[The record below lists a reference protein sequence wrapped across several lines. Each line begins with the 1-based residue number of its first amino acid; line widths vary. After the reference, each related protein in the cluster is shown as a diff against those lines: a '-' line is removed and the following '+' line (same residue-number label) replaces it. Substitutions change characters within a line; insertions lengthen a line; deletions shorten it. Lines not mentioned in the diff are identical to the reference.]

1 MAAPVTASRAA
12 APLLVASI
20 QFRGRSAMPS
30 ALGPHPEACAR
41 HPRGRFFRRPAQLN
55 APRAGGR
62 STGASHRLCVC
73 ARARVRVCGW
83 WWWWSGG
90 SCGAAAGGRHT
101 SPAGRFLSLFSR
113 SISGYTLSTRDRMLT
128 SIVGRRC
135 VCVYVCVGW
144 GGARRRAGAA
154 AMTLRNMCPTII
166 LVPVVVLTSRAPWRR
181 ATHRGAL
188 CIVWSAVRPAHIILG
203 LCAGTVR
210 RARPGAACRAATNRG
225 TSRFGRCPYH
235 S

>member
-1 MAAPVTASRAA
+1 MLDMFTEHG
-12 APLLVASI
+12 
-20 QFRGRSAMPS
+20 FRGG
-30 ALGPHPEACAR
+30 LKKVV
-41 HPRGRFFRRPAQLN
+41 F
-55 APRAGGR
+55 
-62 STGASHRLCVC
+62 
-73 ARARVRVCGW
+73 
-83 WWWWSGG
+83 
-90 SCGAAAGGRHT
+90 
-101 SPAGRFLSLFSR
+101 
-113 SISGYTLSTRDRMLT
+113 
-128 SIVGRRC
+128 
-135 VCVYVCVGW
+135 VCVGW

-225 TSRFGRCPYH
+225 LVRFGRVDDIVPPNTEQYYWQYLAVRFLPATG
-235 S
+235 